1 MRWVELPNCK
11 PLPPNL
17 SVLEIPLEDDLSNA
31 SIATCK
37 TGMPSDWDTPAF
49 SPPAGLNAAGMAK
62 LAFGMTFNP
71 MIYDPVMHEHYN
83 EEEIDFEHQVT
94 QQANGQVN
102 PTEGTDG
109 PTGSFLYPPG
119 TPMTDTQ
126 WAPLAA
132 VQMRP
137 RESQM
142 PPPLP
147 RFEYPYVNDVTYGN
161 KSPYDNRLNRPII

>member
-1 MRWVELPNCK
+1 
-11 PLPPNL
+11 
-17 SVLEIPLEDDLSNA
+17 
-31 SIATCK
+31 
-37 TGMPSDWDTPAF
+37 MPSDWDTPAF

-94 QQANGQVN
+94 QQANGHVD

-137 RESQM
+137 RES
-142 PPPLP
+142 
-147 RFEYPYVNDVTYGN
+147 
-161 KSPYDNRLNRPII
+161 